1 MLLVYSVCIRGA
13 LRCFFNKFAL
23 TYQKK
28 KNYMFN
34 LHFITREV
42 KDLSKHVSGVANLHV
57 TVLANLC

>member
-1 MLLVYSVCIRGA
+1 
-13 LRCFFNKFAL
+13 
-23 TYQKK
+23 
-28 KNYMFN
+28 MFN